1 MVGIIKL
8 PLHLNNVGKF
18 YQHIGYIIH
27 CCTTVA
33 RKLLS
38 KEGYLNVTL
47 RFMEGTWIQKTAV

>member
-18 YQHIGYIIH
+18 YQHIGHIIH
-27 CCTTVA
+27 CCTTA
-33 RKLLS
+33 RNLLS
-38 KEGYLNVTL
+38 KVGYLNVTL